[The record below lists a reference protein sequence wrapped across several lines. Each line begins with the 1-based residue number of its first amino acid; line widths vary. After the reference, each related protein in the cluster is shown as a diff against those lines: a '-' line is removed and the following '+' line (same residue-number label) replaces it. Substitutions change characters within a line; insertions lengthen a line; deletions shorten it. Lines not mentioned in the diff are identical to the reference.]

1 MLTDHVCP
9 VFPSTVSDVYT
20 GTCESKIKMKDI
32 LNIALA
38 ASLAA
43 GAAAQPHNHQH
54 LHRRQHQH
62 EVEKRELVVEY
73 AQETATTY
81 VMVNTGESVSNDDAE
96 EGLADGI
103 YKIVGES
110 TPTLTTPTPT
120 PSSTKV
126 SSTSSATSS
135 SSKGA
140 EFLELK
146 LGLGATTTSASS
158 TSTSSTSSA
167 AASTSTS
174 SSSSSSSSGGSG
186 VDRDFPDGEISCDE
200 FPSDYGA
207 VCISN
212 AGLDCWAG
220 LEDVGVASYVLGQ
233 TSDIVDFSV
242 AISGGASK
250 GMFAAYACPT
260 GYDMAQWPDAQG
272 ATGQSIGG
280 LWCGSDNKLYKTRG
294 DGYSKLC
301 QKGAGNVHVKNKLS
315 DEVYFCKTLY
325 PSTEAMVLP
334 TCASPGETTEL
345 FNPYQN
351 SSFTWNGGSTSAQI
365 YVNLKGIGI
374 DNSCVWDSPDPYADN
389 AGNWAGIILGTSVDD
404 NGITYLSLFHNT
416 PTSSTPLDYNI
427 EVAVDGSV
435 DCKYEYS
442 SNEITGDS
450 DGKNGCTVSLPLI
463 LMAGYLVLVDCI

>member
-1 MLTDHVCP
+1 
-9 VFPSTVSDVYT
+9 
-20 GTCESKIKMKDI
+20 MKAI

-54 LHRRQHQH
+54 LHQQARRQHQH
-62 EVEKRELVVEY
+62 GSPIAKRELVVEY
-73 AQETATTY
+73 AQDTAMAY
-81 VMVNTGESVSNDDAE
+81 VMVGTGETISNADAE
-96 EGLADGI
+96 EGLKEGI

-110 TPTLTTPTPT
+110 TPTVTSATT
-120 PSSTKV
+120 SSTSV
-126 SSTSSATSS
+126 YSTSSATTSS
-135 SSKGA
+135 ADGA
-140 EFLELK
+140 EFLEIK
-146 LGLGATTTSASS
+146 IGATTSSSS
-158 TSTSSTSSA
+158 TYAATSTSSA
-167 AASTSTS
+167 AASTHTS
-174 SSSSSSSSGGSG
+174 SSSSSSSSTTG
-186 VDRDFPDGEISCDE
+186 VDADFPDGEIDCSD

-212 AGLDCWAG
+212 SGLDCWAG
-220 LEDVGVASYVLGQ
+220 LEDVGVEAFVLGQ
-233 TSDIVDFSV
+233 TSDIADFSEPT
-242 AISGGASK
+242 SGGASS

-345 FNPYQN
+345 YNPFQN
-351 SSFTWNGGSTSAQI
+351 ASFTWQGSSTSAQI
-365 YVNLKGIGI
+365 YVNLKGIGL
-374 DNSCVWDSPDPYADN
+374 DNSCVWDSPAPYADN

-404 NGITYLSLFHNT
+404 SGITYLSLFHNT

-427 EVAVDGSV
+427 EIAVDGSV

-450 DGKNGCTVSLPLI
+450 DGNNGCTVSLPV
-463 LMAGYLVLVDCI
+463 VLVPGRSKVWVERI

>member
-1 MLTDHVCP
+1 MVAI
-9 VFPSTVSDVYT
+9 V
-20 GTCESKIKMKDI
+20 
-32 LNIALA
+32 NIALA
-38 ASLAA
+38 ASFAA

-54 LHRRQHQH
+54 LHQQARRQNHQH
-62 EVEKRELVVEY
+62 GSPVEKRELVVEY
-73 AQETATTY
+73 AKETSMAY
-81 VMVNTGESVSNDDAE
+81 VMVNTGETISNSDAE
-96 EGLADGI
+96 EGLAEGI

-110 TPTLTTPTPT
+110 TPTISSYV
-120 PSSTKV
+120 PSSTSVV
-126 SSTSSATSS
+126 SSTYSPVTTSSSSGGEFLEIKIGGAATTSS
-135 SSKGA
+135 SSKV
-140 EFLELK
+140 K
-146 LGLGATTTSASS
+146 T
-158 TSTSSTSSA
+158 TSTSA
-167 AASTSTS
+167 AAATTTS
-174 SSSSSSSSGGSG
+174 SSSSSGTG
-186 VDRDFPDGEISCDE
+186 VDSDFPDGEIDCDD

-220 LEDVGVASYVLGQ
+220 LEDVGTDVYTLMQ
-233 TSDIVDFSV
+233 TADIDDFSEPT
-242 AISGGASK
+242 SGGASA

-272 ATGQSIGG
+272 STGQSIGG
-280 LWCGSDNKLYKTRG
+280 LWCGSDNKLYKTRS

-315 DEVYFCKTLY
+315 DDVYFCKTLY

-351 SSFTWNGGSTSAQI
+351 SSFTWQGSSTSAQI

-374 DNSCVWDSPDPYADN
+374 DNSCVWDSPDYAES

-404 NGITYLSLFHNT
+404 SGITYLSLFHNT
-416 PTSSTPLDYNI
+416 PTSDTPLDYNI
-427 EVAVDGSV
+427 EIAVDGSV
-435 DCKYEYS
+435 DCTYDYS

-450 DGKNGCTVSLPLI
+450 EGNNGCTVSGPFGFQPPPPHPNRVK
-463 LMAGYLVLVDCI
+463 LMK